1 MADDIVNRIRDAIDI
16 AEVIGDSVRLVKRGP
31 RYVGLCPFHDE
42 KTPSFTVTPD
52 RGSWYC
58 FGCGKGGDVFSFVM
72 EKEGLNFREAVEYLG
87 RRAGIE
93 VPQYRGGGQTT
104 DLYSVMEMAV
114 AFYRSELKGA
124 AGAAGRGYL
133 ARRGMTMRDADA
145 FELGWAPASWRSLC
159 DALTREGASTD
170 QLLKCGLVL
179 QNDNRDRDF
188 YDRFRG
194 RLIFPIRNVS
204 GRVIALGGRLVDG
217 EGAKYL
223 NSPEGV
229 LYNKRNNLYLLDRAK
244 KTIREKGR
252 SILVE
257 GYMDAVRL
265 HMHGHPETVAS
276 LGTSLT
282 ESQASLLKRFADR
295 CFICYDG
302 DTAGQNATL
311 RGMYVLQRA
320 GLQVYVVSA
329 PGGKDPDEIL
339 QTEGGDS
346 IFDAAL
352 EAAKPLVIHHI
363 GLFREA
369 ARRDGQAKAATELL
383 EVLAGLSAVE
393 LAPYMQEIGHAV
405 GLPDYQLASE
415 LDRLRKGRRLSAH
428 TEESFEG
435 EVSPLELE
443 PEDGEARRPC
453 DTAEAG
459 LLSLLWHSSELR
471 ARTSAREVLKLL
483 SDEFLQNIAM
493 GLMSGVSPSEME
505 RQWLEIGD
513 SFPMAAIS
521 GGVEFCETLPGSDE
535 EKLALLR
542 ATLERRSMRARYE
555 KLRAM
560 MFRGEATPENLAEY
574 AHLAA
579 RLKNS

>member
-1 MADDIVNRIRDAIDI
+1 MADDIVNKIRDAVDI

-31 RYVGLCPFHDE
+31 RYIGLCPFHDE

-52 RGSWYC
+52 RGNWYC

-72 EKEGLNFREAVEYLG
+72 EKEGLNFREALEYLG

-93 VPQYRGGGQTT
+93 VPQFKGHGGTT

-145 FELGWAPASWRSLC
+145 FELGWAPASWRSLV
-159 DALTREGASTD
+159 DALTREGVTAD

-179 QNDNRDRDF
+179 QNDRDRDF

-204 GRVIALGGRLVDG
+204 GRVIAFGGRLVDG

-244 KTIREKGR
+244 KTIRERGR

-282 ESQASLLKRFADR
+282 ENQAALLKRFADR

-320 GLQVYVVSA
+320 GLQVYVVNA

-339 QTEGGDS
+339 QTEGGDA
-346 IFDAAL
+346 IFESAL
-352 EAAKPLVIHHI
+352 EAAKPLVMHHI
-363 GLFREA
+363 GLFRA
-369 ARRDGQAKAATELL
+369 AASRDGQAKAATELL
-383 EVLAGLSAVE
+383 EVMAGLSAVE

-428 TEESFEG
+428 TEESLGG
-435 EVSPLELE
+435 EVFPLELD
-443 PEDGEARRPC
+443 PEEDETRPPC
-453 DTAEAG
+453 DPAEAG
-459 LLSLLWHSSELR
+459 LLSLLWHSGELR
-471 ARTSAREVLKLL
+471 ARTSASEVLKLL
-483 SDEFLQNIAM
+483 SDELLQNIAM
-493 GLMSGVSPSEME
+493 GLMSGVSPGEME

-513 SFPMAAIS
+513 TFPMASLS
-521 GGVEFCETLPGSDE
+521 GGVEFCATLPGTDA
-535 EKLALLR
+535 EKWELLR
-542 ATLERRSMRARYE
+542 ATLERRAMRARYE

-560 MFRGEATPENLAEY
+560 MFRGEATQENLAEY
-574 AHLAA
+574 AQLAA

>member
-1 MADDIVNRIRDAIDI
+1 MADDIVNRIRDALDI

-31 RYVGLCPFHDE
+31 RYIGLCPFHDE
-42 KTPSFTVTPD
+42 KTPSFTVTPE

-58 FGCGKGGDVFSFVM
+58 FGCGKGGDIFSFVM
-72 EKEGLNFREAVEYLG
+72 EKEGLNFREALEYLG

-93 VPQYRGGGQTT
+93 VPQLRGQGRTT

-114 AFYRSELKGA
+114 AFYRSELKGT

-145 FELGWAPASWRSLC
+145 FELGWAPASWRSLV
-159 DALTREGASTD
+159 DALTREGASAD

-179 QNDNRDRDF
+179 QSDRGRDY

-204 GRVIALGGRLVDG
+204 GRVIALGGRIVDG

-265 HMHGHPETVAS
+265 HMHGHQETVAS

-282 ESQASLLKRFADR
+282 ESQAALLKRFADR

-311 RGMYVLQRA
+311 RGMYVLQGA
-320 GLQVYVVSA
+320 GLQVYVVNA

-339 QTEGGDS
+339 QTEGGDA
-346 IFDAAL
+346 IFESAL
-352 EAAKPLVIHHI
+352 EAAKPLVMHHI

-369 ARRDGQAKAATELL
+369 ARRDGQAKAATDFL
-383 EVLAGLSAVE
+383 EVVAGLSAVE

-415 LDRLRKGRRLSAH
+415 LDRLRKGRRLSAQ
-428 TEESFEG
+428 TEENLGG
-435 EVSPLELE
+435 EVYPLDLE
-443 PEDGEARRPC
+443 VEEGEARPPC
-453 DTAEAG
+453 DPAEAG
-459 LLSLLWHSSELR
+459 LLSLLWRSVELR
-471 ARTSAREVLKLL
+471 TRTSAQEVVKLL
-483 SDEFLQNIAM
+483 SDELLQNIAM
-493 GLMSGVSPSEME
+493 GLMSGVSTSEME

-513 SFPMAAIS
+513 TFPMSAIS
-521 GGVEFCETLPGSDE
+521 GGVEFCATLPGSDA
-535 EKLALLR
+535 EKLALLCK
-542 ATLERRSMRARYE
+542 TLERRSMRARYE

-560 MFRGEATPENLAEY
+560 MFRGEATQENLAEY
-574 AHLAA
+574 AQLAA

>member
-1 MADDIVNRIRDAIDI
+1 MADDIVNKIKDAVDI

-31 RYVGLCPFHDE
+31 RYIGLCPFHDE
-42 KTPSFTVTPD
+42 KTPSFTVTPE

-72 EKEGLNFREAVEYLG
+72 EKEGLNFREALEYLG

-93 VPQYRGGGQTT
+93 VPQFKGRAQTT

-114 AFYRSELKGA
+114 AFYRTELKGP
-124 AGAAGRGYL
+124 AGGAGRGYL
-133 ARRGMTMRDADA
+133 ARRGVTMRDADA
-145 FELGWAPASWRSLC
+145 FELGWAPASWRSLV
-159 DALTREGASTD
+159 DALTREGASAD

-179 QNDNRDRDF
+179 QNDRGRDF
-188 YDRFRG
+188 HDRFRG

-265 HMHGHPETVAS
+265 HMHGYQETVAS

-282 ESQASLLKRFADR
+282 ESQASLLKRFADK

-320 GLQVYVVSA
+320 GLQVYVVNA

-339 QTEGGDS
+339 QTEGGDA
-346 IFDAAL
+346 IFESAL
-352 EAAKPLVIHHI
+352 KAAKPLVMHHI

-369 ARRDGQAKAATELL
+369 SARDGQAKAATELL
-383 EVLAGLSAVE
+383 EVMAGLSAVE

-415 LDRLRKGRRLSAH
+415 LDRLRKGRRLSAQ
-428 TEESFEG
+428 TEESLGG
-435 EVSPLELE
+435 EVFPLELE
-443 PEDGEARRPC
+443 SEDDEARTSC
-453 DTAEAG
+453 DPAEAG
-459 LLSLLWHSSELR
+459 LLSLLWHSDELR
-471 ARTSAREVLKLL
+471 ARCSVYEIVKLL
-483 SDEFLQNIAM
+483 SDELLQNIAM

-513 SFPMAAIS
+513 TFPMSAIS
-521 GGVEFCETLPGSDE
+521 GGVEFCDTLPGSDA

-574 AHLAA
+574 AQLAT